1 MLLSDR
7 QIITP
12 CQILMNKPSLSS
24 AAHPPSAS
32 NLLPVSEAPP
42 FLALTLTS
50 RHSKT
55 AQYVAVP
62 ILLFRQV

>member
-1 MLLSDR
+1 
-7 QIITP
+7 
-12 CQILMNKPSLSS
+12 MNKPSLSS